1 MNTNLVILLKLVA
14 FLIIFIYN
22 LQMFSYSE
30 TIINRRFKGKNSYII
45 TSIINVNL
53 LHLLIKFG
61 ISIAIIYL
69 IFICILFIEF
79 FILYDSEILAIFF
92 GCENFILHITLLRM
106 LVLSVF
112 SIIFDLSIYHIIH
125 NEMLYLFSIII
136 STLLLSIFLIIFK
149 SIIYSKNLRLIVKNK
164 EQLKYLG
171 IALTIMNIY
180 IVITSMLY
188 NRNSSNDLVSLLILS
203 TSVMI
208 FLVLY
213 NLLNRTIKLVIMAE
227 YKRKSMELENEL
239 IKNRENQKQLES
251 IAFYDELTG
260 LYNRRC
266 AMLSLEKLIKSNL
279 EFSICFVDIDGLKY
293 VNDILGHNEG
303 DEYIKIIANIISNE
317 FYDEDKVC
325 RVGGDEFLIL
335 LPNCNESLALKR
347 ANELFEK
354 VIYQAENIKKEYV
367 MSISYGVTH
376 VNMNDDIDLTEIIN
390 LADKNMYKFKNLRKK
405 SRDIY

>member
-125 NEMLYLFSIII
+125 NEILYLFSIII
-136 STLLLSIFLIIFK
+136 STLLLSIFLVIFK
-149 SIIYSKNLRLIVKNK
+149 SIIYSKNLKLIVKNK

-376 VNMNDDIDLTEIIN
+376 VNMNEDIDLTEIIN

>member
-92 GCENFILHITLLRM
+92 GCENFILHMTLLRM
-106 LVLSVF
+106 LVLSAF

-125 NEMLYLFSIII
+125 DEILYLFSIII
-136 STLLLSIFLIIFK
+136 STLLLSIFLVIFK

-171 IALTIMNIY
+171 IALTIMNTY

-279 EFSICFVDIDGLKY
+279 EFSICFVDIDRLKY

-376 VNMNDDIDLTEIIN
+376 VNMNEDIDLIEIIN

>member
-112 SIIFDLSIYHIIH
+112 SIIFDLNIYHIIH
-125 NEMLYLFSIII
+125 NEMLYRFSIII
-136 STLLLSIFLIIFK
+136 STLLLSIFLVIFK

-180 IVITSMLY
+180 IVVTSMLY

-376 VNMNDDIDLTEIIN
+376 VNMNEDIDLTEIIN
-390 LADKNMYKFKNLRKK
+390 LADKNMYKFKNLRRKA
-405 SRDIY
+405 RNNY

>member
-69 IFICILFIEF
+69 IFICIFFIEF

-125 NEMLYLFSIII
+125 NEILYLFSIII
-136 STLLLSIFLIIFK
+136 STLLLSIFLVIFK
-149 SIIYSKNLRLIVKNK
+149 SIIYSKNLKLIVKNK

-213 NLLNRTIKLVIMAE
+213 NLLTRTIKLVIMAE

-376 VNMNDDIDLTEIIN
+376 VNMNEDIDLTEIIN

>member
-53 LHLLIKFG
+53 LHLLIKFE

-92 GCENFILHITLLRM
+92 GCENFILHMTLLRM
-106 LVLSVF
+106 LVLSAF

-125 NEMLYLFSIII
+125 DEILYLFSIII
-136 STLLLSIFLIIFK
+136 STLLLSIFLVIFK

-171 IALTIMNIY
+171 IALTIMNTY

-279 EFSICFVDIDGLKY
+279 EFSICFVDIDRLKY

-376 VNMNDDIDLTEIIN
+376 VNMNEDIDLIEIIN

>member
-125 NEMLYLFSIII
+125 NEILYLFSIII
-136 STLLLSIFLIIFK
+136 PTLLLSIFLVIFK
-149 SIIYSKNLRLIVKNK
+149 SIIYSKNLKLIVKNK

-213 NLLNRTIKLVIMAE
+213 NLLTRTIKLVIMAE

-376 VNMNDDIDLTEIIN
+376 VNMNEDIDLTEIIN

>member
-53 LHLLIKFG
+53 LHLLIKFR

-125 NEMLYLFSIII
+125 NEILYLFSIII
-136 STLLLSIFLIIFK
+136 STLLLSIFLVIFK
-149 SIIYSKNLRLIVKNK
+149 SIIYSKNLKLIVKNK

-213 NLLNRTIKLVIMAE
+213 NLLTRTIKLVIMAE

-376 VNMNDDIDLTEIIN
+376 VNMNEDIDLTEIIN

>member
-92 GCENFILHITLLRM
+92 GCENFILHTTLLRM

-125 NEMLYLFSIII
+125 NEILYLFSIII
-136 STLLLSIFLIIFK
+136 STLLLSIFLVIFK
-149 SIIYSKNLRLIVKNK
+149 SIIYSKNLKLIVKNK

-376 VNMNDDIDLTEIIN
+376 VNMNEDIDLTEIIN